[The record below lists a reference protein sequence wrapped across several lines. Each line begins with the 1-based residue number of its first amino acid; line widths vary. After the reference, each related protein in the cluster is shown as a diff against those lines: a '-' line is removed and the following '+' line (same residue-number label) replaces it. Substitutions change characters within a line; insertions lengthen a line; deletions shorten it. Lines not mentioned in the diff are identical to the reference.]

1 MLFINTTQ
9 EDFQYGGLMEKK
21 DKKQEDLWRRDFLA
35 LAGGI
40 IGTLSLGGLS
50 AAGSI
55 QAASIVFPETKCGEE
70 SNITNGKK
78 ILVAY
83 TSQYGSTGG
92 VAEAIGKEL
101 CGKGAK
107 AEVSFM
113 KNVKDLSSYHG
124 VVIGSAIFRGQWMPE
139 AVNFVKANAEPLSH
153 IPVAYF
159 MVCMTMH
166 QPTEE
171 NRRIA
176 LAYLDS
182 VLQTI
187 PQVKPVVIEPF
198 AGVMNYSNLSWINKK
213 IIQSKGTPEGDFR
226 NWEAIRTWAGGPL
239 FTKLKIS

>member
-1 MLFINTTQ
+1 
-9 EDFQYGGLMEKK
+9 METK
-21 DKKQEDLWRRDFLA
+21 DNKQRNMDRRDFLA
-35 LAGGI
+35 LTGGI

-50 AAGSI
+50 TAGSS
-55 QAASIVFPETKCGEE
+55 QAASIVFPETKCGDE

-107 AEVSFM
+107 VDVCLM
-113 KNVKDLSSYHG
+113 KNVKNLSSYPG
-124 VVIGSAIFRGQWMPE
+124 VVVGSAIFRGKWMPE
-139 AVNFVKANAEPLSH
+139 AVNFVKANAEVMSR

-166 QPTEE
+166 QPGED
-171 NRRIA
+171 NRRKV
-176 LAYLDS
+176 LAYLDP

-187 PQVKPVVIEPF
+187 SQVKPVDIEPF
-198 AGVMNYSNLSWINKK
+198 AGVMNYSNLSWFNKK
-213 IIQSKGTPEGDFR
+213 IIISKGVPEGDFR
-226 NWEAIRTWAGGPL
+226 NWEAIRAWARGPL
-239 FTKLKIS
+239 FTKLKIA